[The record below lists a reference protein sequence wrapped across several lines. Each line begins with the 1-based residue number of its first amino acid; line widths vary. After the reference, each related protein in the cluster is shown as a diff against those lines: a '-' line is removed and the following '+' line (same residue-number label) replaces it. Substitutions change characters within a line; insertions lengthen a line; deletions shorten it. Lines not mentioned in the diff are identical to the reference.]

1 MSLILYIIL
10 EKTNSYY
17 FHASHYQFKIS
28 LHKGYFTVHKTFMVI
43 WFSPV
48 VHGKKKKSEW
58 EVEKREQN
66 VEIHFI
72 LWLSQP
78 VKVMVAS
85 ELPVS

>member
-1 MSLILYIIL
+1 MF
-10 EKTNSYY
+10 Y

-28 LHKGYFTVHKTFMVI
+28 LHKGYFTVHKNFYGDLV
-43 WFSPV
+43 SLQLS
-48 VHGKKKKSEW
+48 HGKKKKSEW